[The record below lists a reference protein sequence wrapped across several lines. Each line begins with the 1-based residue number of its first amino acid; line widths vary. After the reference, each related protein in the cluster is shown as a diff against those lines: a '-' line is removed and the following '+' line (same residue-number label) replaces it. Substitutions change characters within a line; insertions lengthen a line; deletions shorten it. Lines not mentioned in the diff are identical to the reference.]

1 MNLAEGFNISP
12 LELFKVLLGFTLI
25 FMGLV
30 ISVLLLYQVYQFFL
44 APQQLA
50 AFRQLMPVPA
60 PISFRNEQT
69 SFSIPTEIVIY
80 IIPLLLLQ
88 IPIRIAS
95 MLIGLGI
102 TLLQRPGE
110 GLKEVT
116 KL

>member
-1 MNLAEGFNISP
+1 MNLTEGFNISP
-12 LELFKVLLGFTLI
+12 LELFKALLGFTLI
-25 FMGLV
+25 FMGMI

-50 AFRQLMPVPA
+50 TFRQLLPVAA

-69 SFSIPTEIVIY
+69 SFAIPTEIVIY

-102 TLLQRPGE
+102 KLLQKPAE
-110 GLKEVT
+110 VLK
-116 KL
+116 